1 MQQRFDLMDTPPEK
15 HHNITLWIILFEGG
29 LAVLALVVGW
39 IIGFWPLETITLTA
53 AELPGH
59 GKAALWGVLATLPML
74 AIPIVV
80 DRVPLRPF
88 RRLRLAVDELIV
100 PLFRDCTI
108 VQLAMIALCAGAGE
122 ELLFRGLLQDV
133 IADKVSGAHG
143 MWLGL
148 VVASLVFGVIHWI
161 TPTYAILAGL
171 VGLYLGWL
179 FLWSDTLITP
189 IVAHGVYDFL
199 VLIYLV
205 NKKRRPEPFQART
218 AGR

>member
-1 MQQRFDLMDTPPEK
+1 MQQRFDLMDTPPAK

-53 AELPGH
+53 TELPGH
-59 GKAALWGVLATLPML
+59 WKAALWGVLATLPML

-88 RRLRLAVDELIV
+88 RRLRLSVDELIV

-122 ELLFRGLLQDV
+122 ELLFRGLLQGV

-205 NKKRRPEPFQART
+205 NKKRRPEPFQARI
-218 AGR
+218 AAR